1 MTEPHPQLRTGP
13 DGRLQCQSAEAW
25 IPVRAV
31 RCFPWISADRHFS
44 LRDRDG
50 KEVAL
55 VDDPTDLDGGSRQAL
70 QLAVAA
76 SASCLEIC
84 KIRRIVQDIELRV
97 WEVETK
103 AGARKFQ
110 TELDSWP
117 ELIPGGGSI
126 VRDIT
131 GDLYRIPRPEELDQ
145 ASKKL
150 LWAFLD

>member
-1 MTEPHPQLRTGP
+1 M
-13 DGRLQCQSAEAW
+13 
-25 IPVRAV
+25 
-31 RCFPWISADRHFS
+31 
-44 LRDRDG
+44 
-50 KEVAL
+50 
-55 VDDPTDLDGGSRQAL
+55 DDPTDLDGGSRQAL

-131 GDLYRIPRPEELDQ
+131 GDLYRIPRLEELDQ
-145 ASKKL
+145 ASKRL
-150 LWAFLD
+150 LWAFQD